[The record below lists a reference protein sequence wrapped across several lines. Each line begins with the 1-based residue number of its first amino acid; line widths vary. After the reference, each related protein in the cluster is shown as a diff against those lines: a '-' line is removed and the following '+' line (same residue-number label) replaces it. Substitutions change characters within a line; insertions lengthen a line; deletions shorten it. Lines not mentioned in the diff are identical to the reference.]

1 MPAFNMIKLLKNNK
15 YFFATYFLFLVVAVF
30 LLLSFSKADLHIF
43 LNRLNTPF
51 FDEFFK
57 YATFLGDGLMIAILF
72 VVLLGYRYRFAF
84 AFLIGA
90 LLTSGVV
97 QLFKKVL
104 LENMYRP
111 SKYFEL
117 FETYQLHLVEGV
129 NLHSLQSFPSGHTA
143 TAFNIFFFLALISKN
158 NGIKILCAV
167 LAATVAYSRV
177 YISQHFM
184 VDITV
189 GSVIGIILTFIIF
202 YWSTKWGKA
211 WLNKSLNS
219 TFTRAK

>member
-1 MPAFNMIKLLKNNK
+1 MRKLLKNNQ
-15 YFFATYFLFLVVAVF
+15 YFFATYFLFLAVSLI
-30 LLLSFSKADLHIF
+30 LLFSFSKADLHIL

-72 VVLLGYRYRFAF
+72 VLLLSYRYRFAF

-104 LENMYRP
+104 LENMFRP

-117 FETYQLHLVEGV
+117 FETFQLHLVDGV
-129 NLHSLQSFPSGHTA
+129 KLHSLQSFPSGHTA

-167 LAATVAYSRV
+167 LAAIVAYSRV
-177 YISQHFM
+177 YISQHFL

-189 GSVIGIILTFIIF
+189 GSVIGIILTFIFF
-202 YWSTKWGKA
+202 YWSTHWEKA
-211 WLNKSLNS
+211 WLNKSIISN
-219 TFTRAK
+219 FIRAK